1 MMDDGRE
8 HVDRPIYDDDGEMIV
23 WPTLDEDMEEFA
35 EESEVATVAASDD
48 TTEDDT
54 YYEVPDTV
62 EDDQDRID
70 VQVESIE
77 DEECQ
82 DAKIGDIQQAGED
95 YNEAMDRIVGV
106 LMQALSTEEMTETMS
121 AELQDATNDMET
133 AKQTITDLCGDP
145 DTKVLQTDPDTK
157 IPQNLQEI
165 LETLT
170 KDGKAPWL
178 YIDDEGNLLLDG
190 ESVPKLKVIELE
202 AEKIKADYGEFKD
215 LTTNNFTA
223 VNAKIDNLD
232 VGNLDAVNATIKNL
246 QADLAHIG
254 VLIGNSATI
263 KDIQNLLLTS
273 KNTTIENALIKDAMI
288 DTVSANKIN
297 TGIINTNNVSI
308 QSDDGSMLLQGNLQ
322 QFKDKAGNVRI
333 QIGKDAKGD
342 FTFTLYGADG
352 KGQLINQNGIQSSD
366 AIKDGLIVNAKVA
379 DNANISAGKLDIAS
393 LFSTM
398 NESGYTL
405 KSSKIKFDDKDQTL
419 DVLFNSLSTKV
430 DNINTATGDISGLK
444 TQVSTNTTNIGIANG
459 KIETLITNTTI
470 EDNGTTTTLKNA
482 FNSVKDTVD
491 KHEQTISSMG
501 STLNSVSIEYY
512 VSTSAT
518 SMQGGSWSTTTPQ
531 WQEGKYIWQ
540 RINYGKVNGTTTY
553 STPVCIQGAKGEDG
567 TGVNILDKYPSLEEL
582 KKAHPTGNAGDCYT
596 VNGTL
601 YTWSTSKN
609 DWIDCGNIKGEK
621 GDQGIQGI
629 QGIQGERGEQGVQGV
644 PGKDGKTTYFHI
656 KYSANPN
663 GIPMSETPNTY
674 IGTYVNYDPNDS
686 ADSTVYTW
694 SRFEG
699 EQGEQGIPGT
709 NGTDGKTYYLHIK
722 YSDDG
727 GKTFTSNNGETPGAY
742 IGVYTDTNDKDSN
755 SVTTYT
761 WSKIKGEKGDKGDQG
776 LQGVPGTPGTDG
788 VTHYTWI
795 RYADDI
801 NGTGISNDPTGKTYI
816 GFAYNKETSTESNTP
831 TDYTWSLIKGDKG
844 DTGVKGDRGEKGE
857 TYYTW
862 IKYSDNADGTGLYD
876 TPKDTTMYIGI
887 AINKT
892 TPTESVNKTDYTW
905 SKFKGDKGDKGD
917 RGQQGEQ
924 GIPGTPGGK
933 GDPGE
938 KGQSLVNSTPQWY
951 KSTSN
956 TTQTGG
962 EWTTTMPTAEKGYWY
977 WLRFKLDF
985 ENPTETKYTT
995 PTLEQVYT
1003 KTSQLEQSL
1012 DGFKTTVSNTYATN
1026 DSLGTVRNDVSKV
1039 EQTANSLTAKFTDG
1053 FDMGIIQQNA
1063 SGIKVLHTSIDD
1075 NSYTHMSPTGF
1086 YLKCKGTDI
1095 FKLESDGITM
1105 LGGILSNGTIQGATI
1120 IGSTFKNES
1129 NTFSVDSE
1137 GNIVGAQIK
1146 GSEVVGD
1153 SFSVEGELTADV
1165 ITANKINSAQYP
1177 STLEDDIQI
1186 SINSGGSDDNELY
1199 DGVSFATVTGALEAL
1214 PKFLN
1219 GKVVDI
1225 WIQKDVYEN
1234 IDIRYFSSGRI
1245 NLYLDGNTVYG
1256 YVRSYMSSI
1265 KVYVYGGYMKYET
1278 AKTGVIHPSTGCAVA
1293 SRTAS
1298 LVGQESSC
1306 LNAYSLKIYGSDNAS
1321 GSATTIVGMACDSY
1335 ASGYYKDLQFI
1346 NCDIGFRAN
1355 AGGRIHAAG
1364 SSGVCS
1370 QYGFEAVSGG
1380 LITIANSKQ
1389 CGGNKSNT
1397 HVSSPGQIIAPTSV
1411 TYEGGNQTTDGN
1423 TAPTP
1428 TTSKTVTI
1436 KSNSGDTYRSS
1447 VYNNWK
1453 KDNTCRQGDYGYGDC
1468 NGCWFFGSQFNQ
1480 FKDKSIS
1487 KIELTIKRISG
1498 GSYAAV
1504 PIVVKTHNYASRPSG
1519 KPSYGSSC
1527 GSVSIAVGN
1536 SGKLTITNSTILNAL
1551 SGGTIK
1557 GFGIQSAYNASSY
1570 AVCSGSVTMK
1580 VTYKE

>member
-1 MMDDGRE
+1 MIGDGQER
-8 HVDRPIYDDDGEMIV
+8 VDRPVYDDDGEIII
-23 WPTLDEDMEEFA
+23 WPTEDEEMEEFA
-35 EESEVATVAASDD
+35 EEAEVATVATSDD

-77 DEECQ
+77 DEECE
-82 DAKIGDIQQAGED
+82 DSKIGDIQQASESYD
-95 YNEAMDRIVGV
+95 EAMDRIVSI
-106 LMQALSTEEMTETMS
+106 LTQALSTEEMTEEMS

-157 IPQNLQEI
+157 IPQNLQEL

-190 ESVPKLKVIELE
+190 ESVPKLKVVELE
-202 AEKIKADYGEFKD
+202 AQKVKADLGEFKD

-223 VNAKIDNLD
+223 VNAKIDNLN
-232 VGNLDAVNATIKNL
+232 VGDLSAVNATIKNL
-246 QADLAHIG
+246 QSDLAHIG

-297 TGIINTNNVSI
+297 TGTINTNNVSI

-405 KSSKIKFDDKDQTL
+405 KSSKIKFDDKNQTL

-430 DNINTATGDISGLK
+430 DTANGDMSKLQ
-444 TQVSTNTTNIGIANG
+444 TQVTTNTTNIGVANG
-459 KIETLITNTTI
+459 KIETLIADTTI
-470 EDNGTTTTLKNA
+470 EEDGTTTTLKNA

-512 VSTSAT
+512 VSTSAVAL
-518 SMQGGSWSTTTPQ
+518 QGGSWSTTTPQ

-567 TGVNILDKYPSLEEL
+567 TGVNILDKYPSLEAL
-582 KKAHPTGNAGDCYT
+582 KQAHPTGNPGDCYT

-609 DWIDCGNIKGEK
+609 DWVDCGNIKGEK

-629 QGIQGERGEQGVQGV
+629 QG
-644 PGKDGKTTYFHI
+644 P
-656 KYSANPN
+656 
-663 GIPMSETPNTY
+663 
-674 IGTYVNYDPNDS
+674 
-686 ADSTVYTW
+686 
-694 SRFEG
+694 
-699 EQGEQGIPGT
+699 QGEQGP
-709 NGTDGKTYYLHIK
+709 
-722 YSDDG
+722 
-727 GKTFTSNNGETPGAY
+727 
-742 IGVYTDTNDKDSN
+742 
-755 SVTTYT
+755 
-761 WSKIKGEKGDKGDQG
+761 QG
-776 LQGVPGTPGTDG
+776 P
-788 VTHYTWI
+788 
-795 RYADDI
+795 
-801 NGTGISNDPTGKTYI
+801 
-816 GFAYNKETSTESNTP
+816 
-831 TDYTWSLIKGDKG
+831 
-844 DTGVKGDRGEKGE
+844 
-857 TYYTW
+857 
-862 IKYSDNADGTGLYD
+862 
-876 TPKDTTMYIGI
+876 
-887 AINKT
+887 
-892 TPTESVNKTDYTW
+892 
-905 SKFKGDKGDKGD
+905 
-917 RGQQGEQ
+917 QGEQ
-924 GIPGTPGGK
+924 GGK
-933 GDPGE
+933 GDPGNPGE

-951 KSTSN
+951 KSTSS

-962 EWTTTMPTAEKGYWY
+962 EWTGTMPVAEKGYWY

-985 ENPTETKYTT
+985 ENPTETKYTA
-995 PTLEQVYT
+995 PTMEQVYT
-1003 KTSQLEQSL
+1003 KTTSLEQSL
-1012 DGFKTTVSNTYATN
+1012 DGFKQTVSNTYATN
-1026 DSLGTVRNDVSKV
+1026 DDLGTIRNDVSRV
-1039 EQTANSLTAKFTDG
+1039 EQTANKIGWFISGSSSSSMTLTDEALTVIAKQLKVSGDMIVDG
-1053 FDMGIIQQNA
+1053 A
-1063 SGIKVLHTSIDD
+1063 IDGK
-1075 NSYTHMSPTGF
+1075 T
-1086 YLKCKGTDI
+1086 
-1095 FKLESDGITM
+1095 IT
-1105 LGGILSNGTIQGATI
+1105 GATMV
-1120 IGSTFKNES
+1120 GGTFRNES

-1137 GNIVGAQIK
+1137 GNIVGAQIQ
-1146 GSEVVGD
+1146 GSEVIGD
-1153 SFSVEGELTADV
+1153 SFSVEGELTADT
-1165 ITANKINSAQYP
+1165 ITANKINNAQYP
-1177 STLEDDIQI
+1177 STLDDDIQI
-1186 SINSGGSDDNELY
+1186 EIDPSTGSDDVELAEGAVY
-1199 DGVSFATVTGALEAL
+1199 QTIAGVLDAL

-1219 GKVVDI
+1219 GKCVSIWMRGDI
-1225 WIQKDVYEN
+1225 TEN
-1234 IDIRYFSSGRI
+1234 ADFQNYTSGQI
-1245 NLYLDGNTVYG
+1245 KFYLDGHTLYG
-1256 YVRSYMSSI
+1256 YIRNYMSSA
-1265 KVYVYGGYMKYET
+1265 KLWVYGGWPGTEEGQ
-1278 AKTGVIHPSTGCAVA
+1278 TGVVHPDTGCAVA
-1293 SRTAS
+1293 GRTGS
-1298 LVGQESSC
+1298 IISQESSS
-1306 LNAYSLKIYGSDNAS
+1306 LNTYSIKVYGSDNKHS
-1321 GSATTIVGMACDSY
+1321 DGQSSIVGYIGDAF
-1335 ASGYYKDLQFI
+1335 ASMYIKNTTLVNCEVGYRGSG
-1346 NCDIGFRAN
+1346 CA
-1355 AGGRIHAAG
+1355 RIHDA
-1364 SSGVCS
+1364 SSAGVCS
-1370 QYGFEAVSGG
+1370 QYGFQTTSGAF
-1380 LITIANSKQ
+1380 ITIANAAH
-1389 CGGNKSNT
+1389 CGGLTANT
-1397 HVSSPGQIIAPTSV
+1397 AQTLPGQIIQHAKATFA
-1411 TYEGGNQTTDGN
+1411 GGSQTTDPGK
-1423 TAPTP
+1423 AP
-1428 TTSKTVTI
+1428 TTSTKKTITI

-1453 KDNTCRQGDYGYGDC
+1453 KDNTARQGDYGYGDC
-1468 NGCWFFGSQFNQ
+1468 NGCWFFGTQFNQ
-1480 FKDKSIS
+1480 FKGKSIS

-1498 GSYAAV
+1498 GSYAGI

-1551 SGGTIK
+1551 SNGTIK
-1557 GFGIQSAYNASSY
+1557 GFGIQSTYNASSY

-1580 VTYKE
+1580 VTYTE